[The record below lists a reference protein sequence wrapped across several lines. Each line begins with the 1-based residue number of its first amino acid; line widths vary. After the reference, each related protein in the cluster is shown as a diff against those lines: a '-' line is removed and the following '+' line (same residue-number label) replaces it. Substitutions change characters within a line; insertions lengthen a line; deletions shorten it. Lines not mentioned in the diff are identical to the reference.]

1 MSTRSNFA
9 SKTWAIVMIVL
20 IFVINSFVLFVAAV
34 TMDTEEETSVV
45 RATTNEV
52 PKADDKVVMP
62 EISLEEI
69 QVSYSPAPS
78 VEEEIIEETKPTEYI
93 VESGDSLWGIAD
105 EVYGDGTYYPYLM
118 KNNDM
123 DSELIYKGQALKLV
137 YFDDSEAETI
147 KDECYEYIN
156 GSSSSNTDTVT
167 YSNNKLAGSVSAING
182 NAPSGNMTFLGN
194 YKITGY
200 DPWCTHCC
208 GKANGITAS
217 GTMAEVGRTVGA
229 KGIPYGTKIYIEG
242 YGTYVVEDTGGF
254 NTNVIDIAA
263 ASHDDCYKLTNYS
276 VPVYIID

>member
-1 MSTRSNFA
+1 MSTRNNFA
-9 SKTWAIVMIVL
+9 SKAWAIVMIVL
-20 IFVINSFVLFVAAV
+20 IFAINSFVLFVAAV

-52 PKADDKVVMP
+52 PKADDKVIMP

-78 VEEEIIEETKPTEYI
+78 VEEEIIEEAKPTEYI
-93 VESGDSLWGIAD
+93 VESGDSLWGIAA

-156 GSSSSNTDTVT
+156 GSSSSKTETVT
-167 YSNNKLAGSVSAING
+167 YSNNKPAGSVSAING
-182 NAPSGNMTFLGN
+182 NVPFGNMTFLGN

-229 KGIPYGTKIYIEG
+229 RGIPYGTKIYIEG

>member
-1 MSTRSNFA
+1 MSTRNNFA
-9 SKTWAIVMIVL
+9 SKAWAIVMIVL
-20 IFVINSFVLFVAAV
+20 IFAINSFVLFVAAV

-78 VEEEIIEETKPTEYI
+78 VEKEIIEETKPTEYI

-156 GSSSSNTDTVT
+156 GLSSSKTETVT
-167 YSNNKLAGSVSAING
+167 YSNNKPADSVSAING
-182 NAPSGNMTFLGN
+182 NVPFGNMTFLGN